1 MATIKFEN
9 DSIIIFKGNTY
20 PHLSWFRNSGAT
32 YNPLFGWFFQKME
45 DLPVDY
51 PDELEPLVL
60 PVADITNSAGILKTD
75 QEIKEVVE
83 SLLYPE
89 EDWIGEFVG
98 NIKERI
104 EVYVTVERAIS
115 LANYGSTAT
124 LYIMADDLNNTY
136 CWTTST
142 NPNFLIGETYHIRG
156 TIKDLKVYKG
166 RRQNI
171 LTRCKVM

>member
-60 PVADITNSAGILKTD
+60 PVADITNSAGVLKTD

-83 SLLYPE
+83 SLLYP
-89 EDWIGEFVG
+89 
-98 NIKERI
+98 
-104 EVYVTVERAIS
+104 AS
-115 LANYGSTAT
+115 LLAT
-124 LYIMADDLNNTY
+124 LKSA
-136 CWTTST
+136 
-142 NPNFLIGETYHIRG
+142 
-156 TIKDLKVYKG
+156 LKYMSQLSEQSLLPTMVLLLHC
-166 RRQNI
+166 I
-171 LTRCKVM
+171 LW